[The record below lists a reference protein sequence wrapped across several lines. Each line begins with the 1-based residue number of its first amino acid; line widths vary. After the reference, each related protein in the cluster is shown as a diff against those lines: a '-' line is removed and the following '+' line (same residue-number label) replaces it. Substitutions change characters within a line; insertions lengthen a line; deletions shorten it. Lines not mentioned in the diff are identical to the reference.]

1 MTSSQPVEFEIAPPS
16 LGCAVSVLLHNL
28 TGRWVAVSE
37 SLDGRHI
44 GLGATARE
52 AMASA
57 FAPLGART
65 SAILMADPALF
76 GVSLQVRAA

>member
-1 MTSSQPVEFEIAPPS
+1 MTTRQPVEFEIAPPS
-16 LGCAVSVLLHNL
+16 LGYAVSVLLRNL
-28 TGRWVAVSE
+28 TGRWVAVAE
-37 SLDGRHI
+37 CLDVRHV

-57 FAPLGART
+57 FAPLGPRT

-76 GVSLQVRAA
+76 GASLCVLAA